1 MPPICCISLYVFLSS
16 GISSP
21 AQSTK
26 KLVGGAFTNKL
37 RWSDVA
43 RFHKSRIAGMTLLG
57 FVAICSSD
65 TPLAAFCPLA
75 DFSNLNFASATAS
88 SISFWVRTVFSRVV
102 FSSLLS
108 PAHDGNASSS
118 CSTAALSA
126 ASIKR
131 IVGDLRADKS
141 LSVTRTKSDS
151 AFTESASMPKK
162 LRMELTNR
170 LKKFALPSY
179 PLAPSKNVCI
189 ASSLMPYARN
199 SSRLLNTLAFLSSS
213 WMYSGNCP
221 AADNSSNRF
230 LALSIVRCRS

>member
-1 MPPICCISLYVFLSS
+1 M
-16 GISSP
+16 
-21 AQSTK
+21 
-26 KLVGGAFTNKL
+26 
-37 RWSDVA
+37 
-43 RFHKSRIAGMTLLG
+43 
-57 FVAICSSD
+57 
-65 TPLAAFCPLA
+65 
-75 DFSNLNFASATAS
+75 
-88 SISFWVRTVFSRVV
+88 FSRVV

-126 ASIKR
+126 VSIKR

-199 SSRLLNTLAFLSSS
+199 SSRLPNTLAFLSSS
-213 WMYSGNCP
+213 RMYSGNCP
-221 AADNSSNRF
+221 AADNSSNRC
-230 LALSIVRCRS
+230 LALSIVRCRSWVARVTAFFNDQPRSRANWPSFSFWWVAACSSSCRMVTLFVPWESPKLAPRI